1 LSFKQPDLFVKLAFE
16 EASLRIP
23 IEQIMPLR
31 SVSATVKKSVKYA
44 QIAASITE
52 VGIIEP
58 PVVARDAKNPVQY
71 HLLDGHLRVE
81 VVRDR
86 GDTEIVCLVAT
97 DDEAFTYN
105 KRISRIATI
114 QEHRMILNA
123 IKKGVSEE
131 RLARALNVDI
141 ASIRK
146 KRNLLV
152 GICPEAA
159 ELLKDRH
166 VPILVFT
173 ELRFMKSLRQIEAVE
188 NMITMNRFS
197 ISYARSLVA
206 STPDDQLVAGKPRRL
221 PGLSQ
226 DQISTMQRESENVDR
241 QFRAIEQSYSS
252 DQLDLMLAAGYVNRL
267 LGSARVVRYLAQH
280 HADILTEFQKLSDL
294 QKINKTS

>member
-1 LSFKQPDLFVKLAFE
+1 MSSRHTAIPVKLAFE

-23 IEQIMPLR
+23 IDCIMPLR
-31 SVSATVKKSVKYA
+31 TISASVKKSVKYG
-44 QIAASITE
+44 QIAASIAE

-58 PVVARDAKNPVQY
+58 PVVARDATDPERY

-81 VVRDR
+81 IVRER
-86 GDTEIVCLVAT
+86 GDTELVCLVAT

-105 KRISRIATI
+105 KRVSRIATI

-123 IKKGVSEE
+123 VKKGVSEE

-166 VPILVFT
+166 VPIHVFT
-173 ELRFMKSLRQIEAVE
+173 ELRFM
-188 NMITMNRFS
+188 
-197 ISYARSLVA
+197 
-206 STPDDQLVAGKPRRL
+206 
-221 PGLSQ
+221 
-226 DQISTMQRESENVDR
+226 
-241 QFRAIEQSYSS
+241 
-252 DQLDLMLAAGYVNRL
+252 
-267 LGSARVVRYLAQH
+267 
-280 HADILTEFQKLSDL
+280 
-294 QKINKTS
+294 

>member
-1 LSFKQPDLFVKLAFE
+1 MSGRQSGILVKLAFE

-23 IEQIMPLR
+23 IEAILPLR
-31 SVSATVKKSVKYA
+31 SVSAAVKKSVKYG
-44 QIAASITE
+44 QIAASIAE

-58 PVVARDAKNPVQY
+58 PVVARDVADRSRY

-81 VVRDR
+81 IMRER
-86 GDTEIVCLVAT
+86 GEVEIVCLVAT

-123 IKKGVSEE
+123 VRKGVSEE

-166 VPILVFT
+166 VPIHVFT
-173 ELRFMKSLRQIEAVE
+173 ELRFLKSVRQVEVVE

-197 ISYARSLVA
+197 VSYARSLVA
-206 STPDDQLVAGKPRRL
+206 STPDDQLVAGKPRRV
-221 PGLSQ
+221 PGLTE
-226 DQISTMQRESENVDR
+226 DQVATMQREGENVDR
-241 QFRAIEQSYSS
+241 QFRAIEQTYSS

-267 LGSARVVRYLAQH
+267 LGSVRVVRYLAQH
-280 HADILTEFQKLSDL
+280 HADILAEFQKLSDL
-294 QKINKTS
+294 QKAA

>member
-1 LSFKQPDLFVKLAFE
+1 MSPPPSGISVKLAFE

-23 IEQIMPLR
+23 IANILPLR
-31 SVSATVKKSVKYA
+31 AVTAAVKKSVKYR
-44 QIAASITE
+44 QIAASIAE

-58 PVVARDAKNPVQY
+58 PVVARDATDPTRY

-81 VVRDR
+81 IVQHR

-105 KRISRIATI
+105 RRVSRIAII
-114 QEHRMILNA
+114 QEHKMILNA
-123 IKKGVSEE
+123 VKKGVSEE

-152 GICPEAA
+152 GICPEAV

-166 VPILVFT
+166 VPIHVFT
-173 ELRFMKSLRQIEAVE
+173 ELRFLKAVRQIAAVE
-188 NMITMNRFS
+188 NMITMNRFTV
-197 ISYARSLVA
+197 SYARSLVA
-206 STPDDQLVAGKPRRL
+206 STPDDQLVAGKPRRVA
-221 PGLSQ
+221 GLSENQ
-226 DQISTMQRESENVDR
+226 VATMQLESENVDR
-241 QFRAIEQSYSS
+241 QFRAVEQCYSA
-252 DQLDLMLAAGYVNRL
+252 DQFDLMLTKGYVNRL
-267 LGSARVVRYLAQH
+267 LGNVRVVRYLAQH

-294 QKINKTS
+294 QKAA